1 MKAAFAALDAGGVA
15 FEEEEGRRHALASD
29 AAWSMMVQNI
39 STIVNF
45 APEDSGRGA
54 VGGGSGINTS
64 VRLSESVRLSIVSAQ
79 KARNVDEARLAEHYA
94 ERFAAAQSNAR
105 REKLARRHASQDI
118 ADKKRYEA
126 KFDVD
131 EEGSGLICKR
141 CHEVVARSMRGPHL
155 IKCRGPRAVRKARR
169 KERKRRLTEER
180 NGHDEI
186 WASTLPVREKRK
198 QEHER
203 ELEVLQ
209 RAQKETRCPLCDQL
223 CRTAAQLRRH
233 GRVCAAAPPGS
244 PRGGGGDAAKGTVG
258 SDDRDAYGFEGG
270 DDERVE
276 EEEAGVV
283 GGGDGTGGDGTGGD
297 GTGGDGEG
305 YDEMDEAG
313 EADVEGGSSSASP
326 TPRCAWCNLVF
337 DSASALRTH
346 SCRRQ
351 GTSGHCVTCSR
362 CLAPFATAAAQ
373 RTHKCGGAAR
383 RLPPPPPA
391 PREKHRRAER
401 SLSKARA
408 RSRFPVTT
416 RVRL

>member
-1 MKAAFAALDAGGVA
+1 MLALESLDNMKAAFAALDAGGVA

-29 AAWSMMVQNI
+29 AAWSMMAQNI

-94 ERFAAAQSNAR
+94 ERFAAAQSNVR
-105 REKLARRHASQDI
+105 REKLARRQASQDI

-155 IKCRGPRAVRKARR
+155 IECRGPRAVRKARR

-180 NGHDEI
+180 NGRDEI

-209 RAQKETRCPLCDQL
+209 RTQKETRCPLCDQL

-244 PRGGGGDAAKGTVG
+244 PRGGGGDAAMGTVG
-258 SDDRDAYGFEGG
+258 SDDRDAHDFEDG

-276 EEEAGVV
+276 EEEVGGV
-283 GGGDGTGGDGTGGD
+283 GGGDGTGGNDN
-297 GTGGDGEG
+297 G
-305 YDEMDEAG
+305 YDEMDEAE
-313 EADVEGGSSSASP
+313 EANVEGGSSSASP

-346 SCRRQ
+346 RCRSQ
-351 GTSGHCVTCSR
+351 GTSGHRSTCPR

-373 RTHKCGGAAR
+373 RTHICGGAAQ

-391 PREKHRRAER
+391 ARRR
-401 SLSKARA
+401 
-408 RSRFPVTT
+408 T
-416 RVRL
+416 RQKS